1 MKRTSGFSKRF
12 FLFFYVGTWSVL
24 LAAAGTWLTVYL
36 VGTLGDSLTAK
47 QTQPAEMEVFD
58 SVLALTDKKV
68 VRYLGEWEFLEPKL
82 PGHFHHIGRWYQS
95 DKWNFCVKC
104 HGQTPHSRTPQLRAF
119 LNMHN
124 LFISCQVCH
133 VREQADVELTRFG
146 WADMTYGKVCSSPE
160 MADHPWGEY
169 DAKIVPLNGPEDQP
183 RPITLDDEEVFAEEF
198 LKRRDTLGDQQKVI
212 ANKFIHRRCVETP
225 VRCTDCHNSED
236 TFLPYTALGY
246 SSERADFLVSAEVVD
261 LIRRYETFHIPNLL
275 RPQGQEVQRA
285 DERETISN
293 NE

>member
-1 MKRTSGFSKRF
+1 MSHQFKIPKRF
-12 FLFFYVGTWSVL
+12 FLVLYVVFWCTVFIASGI
-24 LAAAGTWLTVYL
+24 GLTMYL
-36 VGTLGDSLTAK
+36 IGTLGDPLVGKGLESGKAK
-47 QTQPAEMEVFD
+47 VFD
-58 SVLALTDKKV
+58 SVLALTNKKV

-133 VREQADVELTRFG
+133 VREQDDIKLTRFG
-146 WADMTYGKVCSSPE
+146 WADMTDGKICPIPE

-169 DAKIVPLNGPEDQP
+169 DAKIVPLSGPEDHP
-183 RPITLDDEEVFAEEF
+183 RPLTLEEEEVFAKEF

-225 VRCTDCHNSED
+225 VRCTDCHD
-236 TFLPYTALGY
+236 TKNMFLPYTELGY
-246 SSERADFLVSAEVVD
+246 SSERAEFLVSTEVVD
-261 LIRRYETFHIPNLL
+261 LVRRYETFYIPNLL
-275 RPQGQEVQRA
+275 KLQKQEEQGVEK
-285 DERETISN
+285 DKP
-293 NE
+293 

>member
-1 MKRTSGFSKRF
+1 MNHRSDLSRRF
-12 FLFFYVGTWSVL
+12 FLLLYVGMWSIILV
-24 LAAAGTWLTVYL
+24 AAGTWLTLYL
-36 VGTLGDSLTAK
+36 IGTLGDPLADK
-47 QTQPAEMEVFD
+47 DGQPADMKMFD

-146 WADMTYGKVCSSPE
+146 WADMTDGKVCPSPE
-160 MADHPWGEY
+160 MANHPWGEY
-169 DAKIVPLNGPEDQP
+169 DAKIVPLNGPEDRL
-183 RPITLDDEEVFAEEF
+183 RPITLDEEEIFAEEF

-212 ANKFIHRRCVETP
+212 ANKFIHRRCIETP
-225 VRCTDCHNSED
+225 VRCTDCHDATNM
-236 TFLPYTALGY
+236 FLPYTALGY
-246 SSERADFLVSAEVVD
+246 SSERAEFLVSTEVVD
-261 LIRRYETFHIPNLL
+261 LVRRYETFHIPNLL
-275 RPQGQEVQRA
+275 KPQRQEEQSA
-285 DERETISN
+285 EEDKQ
-293 NE
+293 

>member
-1 MKRTSGFSKRF
+1 MSHRTNLSKRC
-12 FLFFYVGTWSVL
+12 FLFLYVGMWSIIL
-24 LAAAGTWLTVYL
+24 IGAGTWLTVYL
-36 VGTLGDSLTAK
+36 IGTLGDPLAGENVQAADTK
-47 QTQPAEMEVFD
+47 MFD

-133 VREQADVELTRFG
+133 VREKDDVELTRFG
-146 WADMTYGKVCSSPE
+146 WADMTEGRVCPIPK

-169 DAKIVPLNGPEDQP
+169 DAKIVPLNGPEDRP
-183 RPITLDDEEVFAEEF
+183 RPLRLEEEESFTQEF
-198 LKRRDTLGDQQKVI
+198 LKRRDTLGDQQKVV

-225 VRCTDCHNSED
+225 VRCADCHNSEK

-246 SSERADFLVSAEVVD
+246 SRERAEFLVSAEVVD
-261 LIRRYETFHIPNLL
+261 LVRRYETFHIPNLL
-275 RPQGQEVQRA
+275 KPQEQETPSPEEGEQ
-285 DERETISN
+285 
-293 NE
+293 